1 LSQSSWLHKKGKC
14 EPGENTGTAYS
25 DVNIFGPQN
34 YGGLRQQVAF
44 LGILAHFYGVLA
56 IAALKHGSS
65 PVFLLARKL
74 TMNENGTDNLV
85 ICHTQTIEPV
95 IRTFQSG

>member
-1 LSQSSWLHKKGKC
+1 MRGAVNKFASKKAAIC
-14 EPGENTGTAYS
+14 AENEKFRVFFTRFQPKSTASARQITG
-25 DVNIFGPQN
+25 
-34 YGGLRQQVAF
+34 
-44 LGILAHFYGVLA
+44 
-56 IAALKHGSS
+56 S
-65 PVFLLARKL
+65 PVFLLVLKL

>member
-1 LSQSSWLHKKGKC
+1 MAC
-14 EPGENTGTAYS
+14 T
-25 DVNIFGPQN
+25 DVNIFDPKN
-34 YGGLRQQVAF
+34 YGGLCQQAAF
-44 LGILAHFYGVLA
+44 SGIFAHFYGVLA
-56 IAALKHGSS
+56 IAALKYGSA